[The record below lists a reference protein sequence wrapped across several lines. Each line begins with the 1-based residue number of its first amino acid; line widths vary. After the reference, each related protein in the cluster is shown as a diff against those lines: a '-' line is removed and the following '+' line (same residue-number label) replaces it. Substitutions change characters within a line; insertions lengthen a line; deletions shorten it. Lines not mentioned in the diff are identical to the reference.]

1 MESIFSP
8 RLPDYRMRM
17 SAVVVLGLC
26 LMVTMG
32 GLAFGAE
39 SAAGQSNGVESDVD
53 NSSQTIEI
61 WLDEDGHADVSI
73 YKQFELE
80 TAEDEEAFDRLA
92 DDFEDGEAE
101 DELSATTFERIAAGA
116 SEETDRE
123 MTIED
128 VEREAESTSNTGT
141 LRLSFA
147 WNGFA
152 NATDERVEVGDAF
165 VIDGETWLPA
175 LSDDQQLVIH
185 TPEGYAIDSAD
196 DASID
201 DGTLVWEGP
210 QSFEPGEFEATL
222 VQSDR
227 SDEGVSLLT
236 VGLGLGLVVT
246 IVLLVYV
253 LSRRTVDE
261 PLIPTP
267 TGGDRGWMAL
277 LTPAARTNEGSA
289 TRGPDP
295 EPDPERKLEPAAE
308 PEPEPDPLADVDE
321 DLLSDEERVL
331 RLLAANDGRM
341 KQASIVVE
349 TDWSNAKVSQLL
361 SAMEEEGEIEKLRIG
376 RENLI
381 TLDDGEG

>member
-1 MESIFSP
+1 
-8 RLPDYRMRM
+8 MRT
-17 SAVVVLGLC
+17 SAVIVLGLC
-26 LMVTMG
+26 LVATTG

-53 NSSQTIEI
+53 EGSQTIEI
-61 WLDEDGHADVSI
+61 WLDENGDADVSV

-92 DDFEDGEAE
+92 EDFEDGEAGE
-101 DELSATTFERIAAGA
+101 ELSADAYERIAAGA
-116 SEETDRE
+116 GAETDRE
-123 MTIED
+123 MTIEG
-128 VEREAESTSNTGT
+128 VEREAESTSSTGT
-141 LRLSFA
+141 LRLDFA

-175 LSDDQQLVIH
+175 LSDDQRLLVH

-196 DASID
+196 EASIH

-222 VQSDR
+222 VQSER
-227 SDEGVSLLT
+227 SDDGVSLLT
-236 VGLGLGLVVT
+236 LGLGLGLVVT

-253 LSRRTVDE
+253 LSRRTDDA
-261 PLIPTP
+261 PLVPRP
-267 TGGDRGWMAL
+267 TGGNRGWMAL
-277 LTPAARTNEGSA
+277 LTPARRTDEPSA
-289 TRGPDP
+289 TNDPGPEPKSDP
-295 EPDPERKLEPAAE
+295 ELEREPTV
-308 PEPEPDPLADVDE
+308 EPEPDPLAGVDE

-381 TLDDGEG
+381 TLADGEG

>member
-1 MESIFSP
+1 
-8 RLPDYRMRM
+8 MRM

-26 LMVTMG
+26 LVVAIG

-39 SAAGQSNGVESDVD
+39 SAAGQSNGVESEVE
-53 NSSQTIEI
+53 NGSQTIEI
-61 WLDEDGHADVSI
+61 WLDEDGHADVSV
-73 YKQFELE
+73 YKQFGLE

-92 DDFEDGEAE
+92 EDFEDGEA
-101 DELSATTFERIAAGA
+101 DGELSAETYERVAAGA

-128 VEREAESTSNTGT
+128 VERETEATSNTGT
-141 LRLSFA
+141 LRLNFV

-152 NATDERVEVGDAF
+152 DATDERVEVGDAF

-175 LSDDQQLVIH
+175 LSDDQRLVIH

-196 DASID
+196 EASID

-210 QSFEPGEFEATL
+210 QSFDPGEFEATL
-222 VQSDR
+222 VR
-227 SDEGVSLLT
+227 SEPSEDGFSLLT
-236 VGLGLGLVVT
+236 VGLGLGLVAT

-253 LSRRTVDE
+253 LSRREGDE
-261 PLIPTP
+261 SFVPAP
-267 TGGDRGWMAL
+267 TGGGRGWMAL
-277 LTPAARTNEGSA
+277 LTPAARTDDGSA
-289 TRGPDP
+289 THDP
-295 EPDPERKLEPAAE
+295 EPDPDREPAIE
-308 PEPEPDPLADVDE
+308 PEPDPDPLADVDE

-381 TLDDGEG
+381 TLADREG

>member
-1 MESIFSP
+1 
-8 RLPDYRMRM
+8 MRM

-26 LMVTMG
+26 LLVTVG

-39 SAAGQSNGVESDVD
+39 SAAGQSNGVEADGD
-53 NSSQTIEI
+53 ESSQTIEI

-73 YKQFELE
+73 YKQFDLE

-101 DELSATTFERIAAGA
+101 SELSADTYERVAVEAGNEA
-116 SEETDRE
+116 DRE
-123 MTIED
+123 MAIED
-128 VEREAESTSNTGT
+128 IEREAESTSNTGT
-141 LRLSFA
+141 LRLNFA

-152 NATDERVEVGDAF
+152 NATDERIEVGDAF
-165 VIDGETWLPA
+165 VIDGETWLSA
-175 LSDDQQLVIH
+175 LSDDQRLLIH
-185 TPEGYAIDSAD
+185 APEGYAIDSAE
-196 DASID
+196 ATID
-201 DGTLVWEGP
+201 GKTLVWEGP
-210 QSFEPGEFEATL
+210 RSFEPGEFEATL
-222 VQSDR
+222 VQGER

-236 VGLGLGLVVT
+236 VGLGLGLVAA
-246 IVLLVYV
+246 IVLLVHV
-253 LSRRTVDE
+253 LSRRTGSE
-261 PLIPTP
+261 RLMPRS

-277 LTPAARTNEGSA
+277 LTPARTSEGSA
-289 TRGPDP
+289 ARAP
-295 EPDPERKLEPAAE
+295 EAESEPEREREPV
-308 PEPEPDPLADVDE
+308 PEPEPDPFAGIDE

-361 SAMEEEGEIEKLRIG
+361 SSMEEDGEIEKLRIG

-381 TLDDGEG
+381 TLDEGEP